1 MMLFLFAA
9 SSGLFAAQQYTI
21 EDWNVAAREK
31 FAAQRFGIFIH
42 WGLYASYA
50 QGEWYLQEG
59 RLDRTSYE
67 RMMHGFYP
75 SKFNAQEWVDIVKS
89 SGAKYITIT
98 SRHHDGFSL
107 WPTKVDDG
115 YNIANTPFKRDI
127 LGELAK
133 ACHKENIQLNF
144 YYSLMDWHRSDYPAG
159 KVARSVLGSQKGD
172 YKSYK
177 KFMMDQITELIDN
190 YKPGNIW
197 FDGEWEHYANMKE
210 GDVASSLDWEIEDIY
225 ALIHSKKT
233 LVANNNHK
241 YPRITEDIQIFERD
255 APGENTAG
263 FSKGQTVSVNT
274 PLEQCDVIQR
284 NVWGYKIGEKR
295 FFTPEQVVTKIIR
308 AASKNSNLLMNIGP
322 DASGQFPE
330 KTVKILSEVGK
341 WMDKNGESIYG
352 TTSGSVT
359 LGNLVVSTQKSDCL
373 YLHFVDPN
381 FNKAAFS
388 IPRDIRS
395 AVYLDT
401 GKDAKIVR
409 TDSNDVII
417 TIDRQ
422 AGDKMP
428 KVVKISF
435 K

>member
-1 MMLFLFAA
+1 MKKLMMLFLFAA

-67 RMMHGFYP
+67 RMMYGFYP
-75 SKFNAQEWVDIVKS
+75 SKFNAEEWVDIVKS

-263 FSKGQTVSVNT
+263 FSKGSRSLST
-274 PLEQCDVIQR
+274 PR
-284 NVWGYKIGEKR
+284 
-295 FFTPEQVVTKIIR
+295 
-308 AASKNSNLLMNIGP
+308 SSNAMLFSAM
-322 DASGQFPE
+322 SG
-330 KTVKILSEVGK
+330 
-341 WMDKNGESIYG
+341 
-352 TTSGSVT
+352 
-359 LGNLVVSTQKSDCL
+359 
-373 YLHFVDPN
+373 
-381 FNKAAFS
+381 
-388 IPRDIRS
+388 DIR
-395 AVYLDT
+395 L
-401 GKDAKIVR
+401 
-409 TDSNDVII
+409 
-417 TIDRQ
+417 
-422 AGDKMP
+422 
-428 KVVKISF
+428 VKRGSLHQS